1 MRLFVAVLPDE
12 PALDA
17 LAQTLDP
24 LRDVPGAP
32 RWNDRSLWHLT
43 LAFLGEVEPDRLP
56 ALRSALADVATS
68 VGPFT
73 LRLRRAGTFP
83 PRRPA
88 RVLWVGVA
96 GQVPALRRLALL
108 VQRAAYDV
116 QVRPDGR
123 SFTPHLTLGT
133 WRPADGAGGWAGVEA
148 LAGLDGPAFRI
159 DHLVLFRS
167 HPGRQPRYEPLDS
180 FPFGG

>member
-1 MRLFVAVLPDE
+1 VRLFVAVLPDE

-17 LAQTLDP
+17 LARAVDP
-24 LRDVPGAP
+24 VRDVPGAP
-32 RWNDRSLWHLT
+32 RWNDRSRWHLT
-43 LAFLGEVEPDRLP
+43 LAFLGEVEEERLP
-56 ALRSALADVATS
+56 PLRAALAEVAAA
-68 VGPFT
+68 VEPFT
-73 LRLRRAGTFP
+73 LRLRRMGTFP
-83 PRRPA
+83 PTRA
-88 RVLWVGVA
+88 RVLWAGVA
-96 GQVPALRRLALL
+96 GQVPALRRLALQ

-116 QVRPDGR
+116 RVRPDGR

-133 WRPADGAGGWAGVEA
+133 WRPRDAAEWAGAEA

-167 HPGRQPRYEPLDS
+167 HPGRQPRYEPLHT